1 MEDGSLAR
9 RRADPNKTRKTLESS
24 RDAALKDFNRTLK
37 LIVKAMHTKQKQ
49 DMDLAELKS
58 HLDIA
63 ISDAPLDVFER
74 VGKYIWDYREDIA
87 KSNVD
92 EFMRKDYKKELEQE
106 VTEESEITKFMELIQ
121 KIKRTW
127 RLFNTVEQQ
136 DIIKKFQNLVKQ
148 YAIFEG
154 CNRELL
160 KLPSNE

>member
-9 RRADPNKTRKTLESS
+9 RRADPNKTRKTLESNK
-24 RDAALKDFNRTLK
+24 DAALKDFNRTLM

-49 DMDLAELKS
+49 DMDIAELNE
-58 HLDIA
+58 HLKIA
-63 ISDAPLDVFER
+63 IKDAPLDLFER
-74 VGKYIWDYREDIA
+74 VGKYIWEYREDIA

-92 EFMRKDYKKELEQE
+92 AFMKKDYKDEIEQE
-106 VTEESEITKFMELIQ
+106 ITEESETTKIVEMIQ

-127 RLFNTVEQQ
+127 RLFNSVEQQ

-148 YAIFEG
+148 YAVFEG
-154 CNRELL
+154 CKRELL